1 MLESLFNKVSSL
13 KICNSIKRRLQ
24 HSCFPVKLQ
33 NFYKTFS
40 YRGVSVAASD
50 VKLVFPKEFGGKTGL
65 TISNKYQSQPKKVF
79 AAAKIQK
86 QLP

>member
-1 MLESLFNKVSSL
+1 M
-13 KICNSIKRRLQ
+13 
-24 HSCFPVKLQ
+24 
-33 NFYKTFS
+33 
-40 YRGVSVAASD
+40 AASD